1 MLIMH
6 AGFLFSVKGLLW
18 LILLLIIPQLTL
30 KAGATYPEDKEVS
43 PVAYDEIPVH
53 VSIEGYKDFYVDAIY
68 TKKKL
73 LFINVEDLFK
83 TLNIPCISTQKGNV
97 LSGFVEKE
105 SQAYSIEYT
114 SNQIKI
120 GSRIITSKTGLIKEM
135 GSIYMES
142 SLFYGTFGINL
153 PFNFSSLSIHLKSN
167 FELPVLK
174 QQRLEKL
181 RSNMSHVRGEVIA
194 DTVLKRNYHAFKFG
208 TLDWSAESSQILSGP
223 TYDHFGLGIGA
234 ELLYGEAD
242 IYVNYYDQYKFDSR
256 QLQYLW
262 RWVDNDKKIIKQAQ
276 VGTISTNSIS
286 FLDAPVVGV
295 VIRNSPT
302 TLRKATGYY
311 TINEVTDPDW
321 IIELYI
327 NDVMVAYTKADASGS
342 FNFKVPIVYGYNT
355 LKMKFYGPMGEE
367 RTEERT
373 INIPYTIMPARVF
386 EYGLTAG
393 VVQDGSSS
401 RFGKGE
407 FNYGVNRFLTVG
419 GGMEYLSS
427 IPNGPFIPFANATI
441 QPFSRLILSGE
452 YAYGV
457 RSRGLLDYYF
467 IKDAL
472 LEIEY
477 NKYVDG
483 QLATRFNAPEER
495 KVKLSI
501 PIRLKKF
508 ALFAKLDFTQL
519 VYKSFTYNLA
529 NVMFSAYYKQFSANS
544 STQANWTDPKT
555 PYMTTDLSLSYRLK
569 NGFALL
575 ASAQYNLNENQFNT
589 YRVAIEKN
597 IRRGSVSISYE
608 KNILFQD
615 DLVSLNFRYDLPFAK
630 TYLSVT
636 RSKQNV
642 NLTEGAG
649 GSLAFASDKYIH
661 ASNNT
666 SVGRGGI
673 SLYPFLDLNQNGI
686 LDPGEPMVKL
696 NSVNMFG
703 GRVLFNKKDS
713 VIRISE
719 LNPFTSY
726 ILEFNDND
734 LENIAWRFKNKV
746 YKVLVDPNQYK
757 RIDIPIIPVGEVSG
771 MVYRDDDN
779 SMKGTGRI
787 EVKFYKKNS
796 KVVIAETLSESDG
809 YIYYLGMAPGEYVAR
824 IDSVQLSNLGLIAD
838 PPQRD
843 FTIKTVR
850 DGDIIGGVDFVLRPD
865 QNESPDTL
873 VVARE
878 TIIEVPSADE
888 TKSLK
893 TTPVLQKEQ
902 QIIDSSDK
910 KEEIQDEPIPKEQKK
925 F

>member
-1 MLIMH
+1 
-6 AGFLFSVKGLLW
+6 
-18 LILLLIIPQLTL
+18 
-30 KAGATYPEDKEVS
+30 
-43 PVAYDEIPVH
+43 
-53 VSIEGYKDFYVDAIY
+53 
-68 TKKKL
+68 
-73 LFINVEDLFK
+73 
-83 TLNIPCISTQKGNV
+83 
-97 LSGFVEKE
+97 
-105 SQAYSIEYT
+105 
-114 SNQIKI
+114 
-120 GSRIITSKTGLIKEM
+120 
-135 GSIYMES
+135 
-142 SLFYGTFGINL
+142 
-153 PFNFSSLSIHLKSN
+153 
-167 FELPVLK
+167 VLK

-208 TLDWSAESSQILSGP
+208 TLDWSVESSQILSGP

-242 IYVNYYDQYKFDSR
+242 IYLNYYDQYKFDSR

-342 FNFKVPIVYGYNT
+342 FNFKVPVVYGYNT

-501 PIRLKKF
+501 PIRLKKL

-544 STQANWTDPKT
+544 STQANWTDQNTLYDNRSFTVIQAEKWICLT
-555 PYMTTDLSLSYRLK
+555 CI
-569 NGFALL
+569 
-575 ASAQYNLNENQFNT
+575 AQYNLNENQFNT
-589 YRVAIEKN
+589 YRLAIEKN

-608 KNILFQD
+608 KNILF
-615 DLVSLNFRYDLPFAK
+615 
-630 TYLSVT
+630 
-636 RSKQNV
+636 
-642 NLTEGAG
+642 
-649 GSLAFASDKYIH
+649 
-661 ASNNT
+661 
-666 SVGRGGI
+666 
-673 SLYPFLDLNQNGI
+673 
-686 LDPGEPMVKL
+686 PG
-696 NSVNMFG
+696 
-703 GRVLFNKKDS
+703 
-713 VIRISE
+713 
-719 LNPFTSY
+719 
-726 ILEFNDND
+726 
-734 LENIAWRFKNKV
+734 
-746 YKVLVDPNQYK
+746 
-757 RIDIPIIPVGEVSG
+757 
-771 MVYRDDDN
+771 
-779 SMKGTGRI
+779 
-787 EVKFYKKNS
+787 
-796 KVVIAETLSESDG
+796 
-809 YIYYLGMAPGEYVAR
+809 
-824 IDSVQLSNLGLIAD
+824 
-838 PPQRD
+838 
-843 FTIKTVR
+843 
-850 DGDIIGGVDFVLRPD
+850 
-865 QNESPDTL
+865 
-873 VVARE
+873 
-878 TIIEVPSADE
+878 
-888 TKSLK
+888 
-893 TTPVLQKEQ
+893 
-902 QIIDSSDK
+902 
-910 KEEIQDEPIPKEQKK
+910 
-925 F
+925 